1 MPRLS
6 LTDTERKI
14 NLTTRAFAAGRLA
27 DTAILEWAI
36 ELKSDQIA
44 EREALRDLFEYQPK
58 PIRDPYRLA
67 WRCVFEYWER
77 PDVETHREKY
87 EIRRQLKG
95 DGSPREIIRLIVEAV
110 RPWLQIDTS
119 KRFRALSGEAQP
131 ARPSHLKHLIYA
143 SISSG
148 SRLMP
153 ADIRLEET
161 EDRNFLFE
169 LATAL
174 NAALLAGLNLG
185 HMIGSISKDMDVTNW
200 QVHRAY
206 FVPPEQYPDGGGEP
220 DRHSDG
226 FAPSTKLLFAVME
239 RLSILDIEAARRV
252 IENWDRE
259 GWTLYRRLW
268 AAAAR
273 NPALAD
279 SDEVAAFL
287 IELADREFWWASAYP
302 EFAELRAIRWATLS
316 PDDQNRI
323 EQRVL
328 KGEPATL
335 IPSRIEKSD
344 RAGYKDYHVFVELR
358 RIQAAGGNL
367 TDKGQKWLE
376 DFATRSGDLPAI
388 ELTHGFNQGVRLIHR
403 VRTIEKTFDE
413 IPTTKLLDE
422 LANSLAD
429 TGWDDKSQNAS
440 EFIAENAS
448 VVLGLLPKAEGA
460 VASKVWQALGYAYRP
475 ENVNATPDTASQED
489 KDKIQIAL
497 SICVSVVA
505 ERAIVLSKAVDG
517 LTSFMTSWDRLL
529 KSRKEFRNA
538 WLRLWPF
545 AVEKTNSSKGD
556 RSGYSQDAFNSPAGQ
571 LALAFVETCPT
582 FEKDNNQLSEG
593 SWSQM
598 LQAISETI
606 GIARLHAQFVLVR
619 ELAYFIAAAEQWS
632 RDFLLQPLI
641 EALESHETTVLWEA
655 FSMAHLPQKEIVA
668 ELASS
673 LVAATLSDRLSSEVR
688 GDLSERV
695 VWSALTDRAQKADPA
710 VSLDLIQQMLRLGTD
725 EVRTEA
731 VRAFSQYLAPDD
743 DLTDEERF
751 EIVRSVFSD
760 VWPKELTLSSKTVSE
775 RLARLPAE
783 AASCYTEASEMVL
796 PYLTPFDCWSL
807 YDFGVIDLDED
818 RGEFKIID
826 DPKKAAAFLSVLDR
840 SVAGDE
846 GAIVPSGLE
855 KALFH
860 IKKISPKLEKD
871 GQYQRLLTLSRR

>member
-1 MPRLS
+1 MPRLKLS
-6 LTDTERKI
+6 DTERRI
-14 NLTTRAFAAGRLA
+14 NLITRAFATGRLE
-27 DTAILEWAI
+27 DISVLEWAI
-36 ELKSDQIA
+36 ELTSDQMA
-44 EREALRDLFEYQPK
+44 ERESLRDLFEYQPQQV
-58 PIRDPYRLA
+58 RYPYNLA
-67 WRCVFEYWER
+67 WRCVFEHWER

-87 EIRRQLKG
+87 EIRKQLKG
-95 DGSPREIIRLIVEAV
+95 GGSQREMIRLIVDAV

-119 KRFRALSGEAQP
+119 KRLRALSGEAQP
-131 ARPSHLKHLIYA
+131 ARPRHLKHLIYA

-153 ADIRLEET
+153 ADIRLEEN

-206 FVPPEQYPDGGGEP
+206 FVPPDQYPEGGGEP

-226 FAPSTKLLFAVME
+226 FAPSTKLMFAVME
-239 RLSILDIEAARRV
+239 RLSSLDLHAARRV
-252 IENWDRE
+252 IDNWDRE
-259 GWTLYRRLW
+259 GWMLYRRLW

-273 NPALAD
+273 NPALVD

-302 EFAELRAIRWATLS
+302 EFAELRALRWATLS

-328 KGEPATL
+328 KGEPAKL
-335 IPSRIEKSD
+335 ISSRIEKSD
-344 RAGYKDYHVFVELR
+344 RAGYKDYHIFVELR
-358 RIQAAGGNL
+358 RIQAVGGNL

-403 VRTIEKTFDE
+403 VRTVEKTFDA

-422 LANSLAD
+422 LAKSLAD

-460 VASKVWQALGYAYRP
+460 VAAKVWQALGYAYRP
-475 ENVNATPDTASQED
+475 ENLNTAPDTASQED

-497 SICVSVVA
+497 SICVSLVD
-505 ERAIVLSKAVDG
+505 ERATVVSKAVDG
-517 LTSFMTSWDRLL
+517 LASFMTSWDRLL
-529 KSRKEFRNA
+529 ARREEFQNA

-545 AVEKTNSSKGD
+545 AVEKTNSSKAD
-556 RSGYSQDAFNSPAGQ
+556 RSEYSQEAFNSPAGQ

-582 FEKDNNQLSEG
+582 VKKGDSPLADG
-593 SWSQM
+593 YWPQM
-598 LQAISETI
+598 LQAMGETV

-632 RDFLLQPLI
+632 KDFLLLPLI
-641 EALESHETTVLWEA
+641 NALESHETTVLWEA
-655 FSMAHLPQKEIVA
+655 FSMAHLPQKEVVA
-668 ELASS
+668 ELAPS
-673 LVAATLSDRLSSEVR
+673 LVAAALSDRLSSEVR

-695 VWSALTDRAQKADPA
+695 IWSALTDRAEKAEPA
-710 VSLDLIQQMLRLGTD
+710 VPIDLIQQMLRLGKD

-743 DLTDEERF
+743 GLTEEESF
-751 EIVRSVFSD
+751 EIVKTVFLD

-783 AASCYTEASEMVL
+783 AAPCYVEATEMVL

-818 RGEFKIID
+818 RSEFKIID
-826 DPKKAAAFLSVLDR
+826 DPKKAAAFLSILDR

-846 GAIVPSGLE
+846 GAIIPSGLE
-855 KALFH
+855 RALFH

-871 GQYQRLLTLSRR
+871 VQYQRLLMLSRR